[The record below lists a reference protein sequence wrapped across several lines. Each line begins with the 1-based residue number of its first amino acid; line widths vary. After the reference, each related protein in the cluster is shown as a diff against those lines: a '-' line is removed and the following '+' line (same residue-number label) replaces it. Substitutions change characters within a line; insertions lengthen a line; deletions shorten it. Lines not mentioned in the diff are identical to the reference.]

1 MAVSYVC
8 KHMNF
13 ANIRFICFE
22 KKKSQPYENG
32 HFICLQT
39 CEIINVPMYDSYV
52 WYKNSCFIICKPGNR
67 PTCDSLALEM
77 KNCKHMKFYQH
88 ISQTRDL
95 STSLNT
101 VFFSRAHW

>member
-1 MAVSYVC
+1 MKMAVSYVCKHMTFPNICSHMFGKRPNLKHMKMAVSYVC

-22 KKKSQPYENG
+22 NEKNQTYENW

-52 WYKNSCFIICKPGNR
+52 WYKNSCFIC
-67 PTCDSLALEM
+67 L
-77 KNCKHMKFYQH
+77 
-88 ISQTRDL
+88 QTWKQTNL
-95 STSLNT
+95 
-101 VFFSRAHW
+101 